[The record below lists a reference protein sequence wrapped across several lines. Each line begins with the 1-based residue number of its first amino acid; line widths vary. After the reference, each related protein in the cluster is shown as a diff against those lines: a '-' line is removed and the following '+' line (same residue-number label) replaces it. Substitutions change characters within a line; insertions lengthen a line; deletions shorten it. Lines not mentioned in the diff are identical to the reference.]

1 MDVVFRFLGLM
12 KGQLLAALLGVLV
25 SVIASLSSI
34 GLMATS
40 GWFITAMGVAGF
52 TGAVLNIFIPSA
64 MIRMFALLRTVLRYF
79 DRLFSHDATFKI
91 ISVFRL
97 DLFTKAIDLKTQDV
111 AIFKSSDLERR
122 LRSDVD
128 KLELAYLKQ
137 FMPIVCAFI
146 VSVIVC
152 SWFLS
157 YDIYI
162 ALSMLTIIFL
172 AGILIPIII
181 SLYVKKDVIAISEKA
196 NNLNDKASDLTF
208 GLFDLTL
215 MDKTQIFADKFK
227 QEAEVLARS
236 HARLNFAE
244 GLNTAFLQAFTMLIV
259 IAILLIGTPLFMQS
273 KLASNDLI
281 MLAITS
287 MAMFEVIT
295 PLSAAFL
302 NLAAVKISAK
312 RVFDLVDNKAKEEN
326 EGLELLKDKLTTIEF
341 KDVDFAYQGCIKNT
355 LSKVNLKFECN
366 KNYIIKGRSGIGKS
380 TIISLISAI
389 YEPSKG
395 QILANNIDYS
405 NLNKDNLREH
415 LSVATQDLS
424 LFSGNIK
431 NIFTA
436 ISPKISDDEIY
447 ELLKIVELDEFVKSL
462 PDKLLQFTGNTG
474 ILLSGGQARRLC
486 LARALCKK
494 SDFLLL
500 DEPSEGLDLNLE
512 QRIINRILNLRKG
525 IIMITHKDAGLELV
539 DEIIK
544 L

>member
-273 KLASNDLI
+273 KLAANDLI

-302 NLAAVKISAK
+302 NLAAVQISAK

-326 EGLELLKDKLTTIEF
+326 EGLDVLKDKLTTIEF

>member
-273 KLASNDLI
+273 KLAANDLI

-326 EGLELLKDKLTTIEF
+326 EGLDVLKDKLTTIEF

-525 IIMITHKDAGLELV
+525 IIMITHKDAGLDLV

>member
-273 KLASNDLI
+273 KLAANDLI

-326 EGLELLKDKLTTIEF
+326 EGLDVLKDKLITIEF

>member
-273 KLASNDLI
+273 KLAANDLI

-312 RVFDLVDNKAKEEN
+312 RVFDLVDNKATEEN

>member
-273 KLASNDLI
+273 KLAANDLI

-326 EGLELLKDKLTTIEF
+326 EGLDVLKDKLTTIEF
-341 KDVDFAYQGCIKNT
+341 KNVDFAYQGCIKNT

-525 IIMITHKDAGLELV
+525 IIMITHKDAGLDLV

>member
-273 KLASNDLI
+273 KLAANDLI

-326 EGLELLKDKLTTIEF
+326 EGLDVLKDKLTTIEF

-447 ELLKIVELDEFVKSL
+447 ELLKIVELDEFVKLL

-525 IIMITHKDAGLELV
+525 IIMITHKDAGLDLV

>member
-273 KLASNDLI
+273 KLAANDLI

-326 EGLELLKDKLTTIEF
+326 EGLDVLKDKLTTIEF

>member
-273 KLASNDLI
+273 KLAANDLI

>member
-1 MDVVFRFLGLM
+1 MNVVFRFLGLM
-12 KGQLLAALLGVLV
+12 KGQLLAAFLGILV

-64 MIRMFALLRTVLRYF
+64 MIRMFALLRTLLRYF

-91 ISVFRL
+91 IAAFRL
-97 DLFTKAIDLKTQDV
+97 DLFAKAIDLKTQDV
-111 AIFKSSDLERR
+111 ATFKSSDLERR

-157 YDIYI
+157 YDLTI
-162 ALSMLTIIFL
+162 ALCMLCIIVL
-172 AGILIPIII
+172 AGILVPILI
-181 SLYVKKDVIAISEKA
+181 SLMVNKDVVVVSERAK
-196 NNLNDKASDLTF
+196 NLNDKASDLTF

-215 MDKTQIFADKFK
+215 MDKTQIFAQKFK
-227 QEAEVLARS
+227 QEAEQLALS
-236 HARLNFAE
+236 HSRLTLAE
-244 GLNTAFLQAFTMLIV
+244 GVNIAFLQLFTMLV
-259 IAILLIGTPLFMQS
+259 LVAILLIGTPLFMQD
-273 KLASNDLI
+273 KLVANDLI

-295 PLSAAFL
+295 PLASAFF
-302 NLAAVKISAK
+302 NLSAVKIAAV

-326 EGLELLKDKLTTIEF
+326 EGFALLEGKLNTIEF
-341 KDVDFAYQGCIKNT
+341 KNVDFAYPSCKKNT
-355 LSKVNLKFECN
+355 LNHINLKFEAN
-366 KNYIIKGRSGIGKS
+366 KNYILRGRSGIGKS

-389 YEPSKG
+389 YEPSRG
-395 QILANNIDYS
+395 QILANNIAYS
-405 NLNKDNLREH
+405 SLSKESIREH

-424 LFSGNIK
+424 LFSGSIK

-436 ISPKISDDEIY
+436 IDPKITDDEIY
-447 ELLKIVELDEFVKSL
+447 KLLKVVELDEFVKSL
-462 PDKLLQFTGNTG
+462 PDKLMQFTGNTG

-525 IIMITHKDAGLELV
+525 IIMITHKEAGLDLV

>member
-52 TGAVLNIFIPSA
+52 TGAMLNIFIPSA

-227 QEAEVLARS
+227 QDAEVLARS

-273 KLASNDLI
+273 KLAANDLI

-326 EGLELLKDKLTTIEF
+326 EGLDVLKDKLTTIEF

-525 IIMITHKDAGLELV
+525 IIMITHKDAGLDLV